1 MISAF
6 RVPQLIQHL
15 LARLAAFSLGLL
27 LCGCSSATNAAPTL
41 QPVLAPTSTLVAPA
55 PTAAAQSV
63 VQASPSPVPST
74 EALPGQLVVVQA
86 GNLWRWRGDNGE
98 QITSS
103 GDAFQPAISP
113 DGQQIAYARRVT
125 SGSDIVVRSG
135 GGPAPLA
142 LTNNTPDPS
151 TYSYDRIYASRWA
164 FYPAWSPDGATLAF
178 ASQFG
183 PPAGSPAAEYRMSLY
198 TISAEGARER
208 QAFGS
213 ADGHVGRP
221 TYAPDG
227 KTIVFAFSPVKQ
239 EEAPALYRYTFASD
253 HAAVLPGA
261 PPQSYDPAFSPD
273 GQWLACAARTSS
285 GTDIYAMPVAGGAA
299 VQLTTMG
306 FARAPAF
313 SPDGH
318 MLAFLATTAGS
329 NSFDLWVADV
339 QTDAAGTLRLDEP
352 RQLTT
357 DMHLDADSG
366 VAWGANEP
374 E

>member
-1 MISAF
+1 MISTF
-6 RVPQLIQHL
+6 RVPHLFQRLLIGLTTLATSLLL
-15 LARLAAFSLGLL
+15 LA
-27 LCGCSSATNAAPTL
+27 CNSATNAAPTL
-41 QPVLAPTSTLVAPA
+41 QPVLAPTTMVAKPA
-55 PTAAAQSV
+55 PTIAAQAL
-63 VQASPSPVPST
+63 VQASPSSVPSS
-74 EALPGQLVVVQA
+74 EALPGQLIVVQA
-86 GNLWRWRGDNGE
+86 GNVWRWRGVQGE
-98 QITSS
+98 QLTSS

-113 DGQQIAYARRVT
+113 DGQQLAYARRVT

-135 GGPAPLA
+135 AVPEPLA
-142 LTNNTPDPS
+142 LTDNTPDPS

-198 TISAEGARER
+198 TISAEGAQE
-208 QAFGS
+208 QQVFGS
-213 ADGHVGRP
+213 ANGHVGRP
-221 TYAPDG
+221 AYAPDG
-227 KTIVFAFSPVKQ
+227 KTIVFAFSPVK
-239 EEAPALYRYTFASD
+239 EEETPVLYRYTFASD
-253 HAAVLPGA
+253 QALVLPDA
-261 PPQSYDPAFSPD
+261 PQQSYDPAFSPD
-273 GQWLACAARTSS
+273 GMWLAFTARTA
-285 GTDIYAMPVAGGAA
+285 GGNDIYAMPAPGGAV

-313 SPDGH
+313 SPDGR

-339 QTDAAGTLRLDEP
+339 QVDTEGTPRLGEP

-366 VAWGANEP
+366 ISWGR
-374 E
+374 